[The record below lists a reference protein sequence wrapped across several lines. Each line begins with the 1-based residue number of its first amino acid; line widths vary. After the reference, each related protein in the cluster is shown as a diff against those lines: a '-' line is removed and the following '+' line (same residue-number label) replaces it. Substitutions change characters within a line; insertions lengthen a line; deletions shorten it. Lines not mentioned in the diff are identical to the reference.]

1 MQAVNREGPD
11 PIDVAVGARVR
22 IRRRW
27 LGLSQTQLAN
37 ALGITFQQ
45 VQKYE
50 RGANRV
56 SASMLVKIAAK
67 LETTVA
73 ALVGEDGSAPVEAI
87 IYAQLATPG
96 GTRFRVIGL
105 HPRPPAPGQDTDA
118 RDAEIAIA
126 ARHAAEAPQPTLS
139 IGDFNDVA
147 WSHTSQMFKRIG
159 GYLDPRVGRGRY
171 PTFPAGWP
179 MLRWPLDHVFLS
191 PEFVV
196 ISMRVLRNVGSDHLP
211 VSVRLCLAPHVA
223 PVVNEEPVPA
233 DAEDFAET
241 REIIEDYKAGD

>member
-27 LGLSQTQLAN
+27 LGLSQTELAK

-96 GTRFRVIGL
+96 
-105 HPRPPAPGQDTDA
+105 ATDLLAAFA
-118 RDAEIAIA
+118 R
-126 ARHAAEAPQPTLS
+126 
-139 IGDFNDVA
+139 IGDGEVRRALLTLAQSLSGANA
-147 WSHTSQMFKRIG
+147 SRT
-159 GYLDPRVGRGRY
+159 
-171 PTFPAGWP
+171 PA
-179 MLRWPLDHVFLS
+179 
-191 PEFVV
+191 
-196 ISMRVLRNVGSDHLP
+196 
-211 VSVRLCLAPHVA
+211 AA
-223 PVVNEEPVPA
+223 
-233 DAEDFAET
+233 
-241 REIIEDYKAGD
+241 

>member
-96 GTRFRVIGL
+96 ATDLLAAFAKISDG
-105 HPRPPAPGQDTDA
+105 DA
-118 RDAEIAIA
+118 RRAVLTIAQALTGEAA
-126 ARHAAEAPQPTLS
+126 ARTHAAA
-139 IGDFNDVA
+139 
-147 WSHTSQMFKRIG
+147 
-159 GYLDPRVGRGRY
+159 
-171 PTFPAGWP
+171 
-179 MLRWPLDHVFLS
+179 
-191 PEFVV
+191 
-196 ISMRVLRNVGSDHLP
+196 
-211 VSVRLCLAPHVA
+211 
-223 PVVNEEPVPA
+223 
-233 DAEDFAET
+233 
-241 REIIEDYKAGD
+241 

>member
-1 MQAVNREGPD
+1 MAMTREGPD

-27 LGLSQTQLAN
+27 LGFSQTQLAT

-96 GTRFRVIGL
+96 
-105 HPRPPAPGQDTDA
+105 ATDLLA
-118 RDAEIAIA
+118 AFANISNGA
-126 ARHAAEAPQPTLS
+126 AR
-139 IGDFNDVA
+139 
-147 WSHTSQMFKRIG
+147 
-159 GYLDPRVGRGRY
+159 RG
-171 PTFPAGWP
+171 
-179 MLRWPLDHVFLS
+179 LLPLAQA
-191 PEFVV
+191 
-196 ISMRVLRNVGSDHLP
+196 R
-211 VSVRLCLAPHVA
+211 
-223 PVVNEEPVPA
+223 
-233 DAEDFAET
+233 
-241 REIIEDYKAGD
+241 

>member
-1 MQAVNREGPD
+1 MQAVTREGPD

-96 GTRFRVIGL
+96 
-105 HPRPPAPGQDTDA
+105 ATDLLAAFAKISDGEA
-118 RDAEIAIA
+118 RRAVLTIAQALTGEAA
-126 ARHAAEAPQPTLS
+126 ARTHAAA
-139 IGDFNDVA
+139 
-147 WSHTSQMFKRIG
+147 
-159 GYLDPRVGRGRY
+159 
-171 PTFPAGWP
+171 
-179 MLRWPLDHVFLS
+179 
-191 PEFVV
+191 
-196 ISMRVLRNVGSDHLP
+196 
-211 VSVRLCLAPHVA
+211 
-223 PVVNEEPVPA
+223 
-233 DAEDFAET
+233 
-241 REIIEDYKAGD
+241 

>member
-96 GTRFRVIGL
+96 ATDLLAAFAKISDG
-105 HPRPPAPGQDTDA
+105 DA
-118 RDAEIAIA
+118 RRAVLTIAQA
-126 ARHAAEAPQPTLS
+126 LTGEASARTHAAA
-139 IGDFNDVA
+139 
-147 WSHTSQMFKRIG
+147 
-159 GYLDPRVGRGRY
+159 
-171 PTFPAGWP
+171 
-179 MLRWPLDHVFLS
+179 
-191 PEFVV
+191 
-196 ISMRVLRNVGSDHLP
+196 
-211 VSVRLCLAPHVA
+211 
-223 PVVNEEPVPA
+223 
-233 DAEDFAET
+233 
-241 REIIEDYKAGD
+241 

>member
-1 MQAVNREGPD
+1 MAMTRQGPD

-27 LGLSQTQLAN
+27 LGFSQTQLAN

-73 ALVGEDGSAPVEAI
+73 ALVGEDGQAPVEAI

-96 GTRFRVIGL
+96 
-105 HPRPPAPGQDTDA
+105 
-118 RDAEIAIA
+118 
-126 ARHAAEAPQPTLS
+126 AAELLAAFAQIQDGEARRALLTIAEGLLP
-139 IGDFNDVA
+139 
-147 WSHTSQMFKRIG
+147 MRKR
-159 GYLDPRVGRGRY
+159 
-171 PTFPAGWP
+171 A
-179 MLRWPLDHVFLS
+179 
-191 PEFVV
+191 
-196 ISMRVLRNVGSDHLP
+196 
-211 VSVRLCLAPHVA
+211 AA
-223 PVVNEEPVPA
+223 
-233 DAEDFAET
+233 
-241 REIIEDYKAGD
+241 